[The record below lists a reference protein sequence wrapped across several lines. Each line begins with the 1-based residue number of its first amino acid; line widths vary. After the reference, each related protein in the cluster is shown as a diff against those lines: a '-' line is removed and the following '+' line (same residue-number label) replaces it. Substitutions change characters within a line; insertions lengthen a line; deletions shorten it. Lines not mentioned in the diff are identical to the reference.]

1 MLSFDT
7 NIAVHAA
14 HAASALHGRAFDF
27 VASLGARRDVA
38 VCELML
44 VELYLK
50 LRNEKIF
57 SKPLGPAQAASFCQ
71 TYRGNSAWMLIDSA
85 PVMDD
90 VWRLS
95 AGRGFAFRRII
106 DARLA
111 LTLLHHGVRE
121 FATTNEKDFR
131 GFGFDRVWNPLSGS

>member
-14 HAASALHGRAFDF
+14 NGDSPLQGAAYEF
-27 VASLGARRDVA
+27 VRSLGAQRHVA

-57 SKPLGPAQAASFCQ
+57 SKPLDAARAAAVCE
-71 TYRGNSAWMLIDSA
+71 TYRRNRAWMLIESA
-85 PVMDD
+85 PVMDE

-95 AGRGFAFRRII
+95 AGRNFAFRRII

-111 LTLLHHGVRE
+111 LTLIHHGVRE
-121 FATTNEKDFR
+121 FATTNPRDFN
-131 GFGFDRVWNPLSGS
+131 GFGFERVWNPLRSP